1 MSEVGL
7 GGTASSR
14 YELRPRPAV
23 ASLAVAAVGTVAGCG
38 ALIIWGRGSG
48 GTVFLVLG
56 IGFLLFGVSLAA
68 SVLLFVARLRA
79 HVELDPEKITIR
91 RGSQAHTLRWAEI
104 ERVTLDGPRLT
115 LQAKQPQQ
123 DAVVINPRSP
133 ADPGFMALVAAISQ
147 RLDTSRGYRSG

>member
-1 MSEVGL
+1 MTEVGL
-7 GGTASSR
+7 GGASGSR
-14 YELRPRPAV
+14 YELKPRPAV
-23 ASLAVAAVGTVAGCG
+23 ASLAVAAVGTVVGCA

-68 SVLLFVARLRA
+68 SVLLFVARLRTY
-79 HVELDPEKITIR
+79 VELDPETITIR
-91 RGSQAHTLRWAEI
+91 RGSQARILRWTEI
-104 ERVTLDGPRLT
+104 ERVSLDGPRLT

-123 DAVVINPRSP
+123 DAVLINPRSA

-147 RLDTSRGYRSG
+147 RLDTSRGYGSR